1 MVYTV
6 PYMKRRMEGAIMKKR
21 DLRNDWALFSYI
33 TGYIKPYLGIL
44 FLATVALA
52 GNLVL
57 LLLRPYLTKQVIDLG
72 FATND
77 IAVIE
82 YYALM
87 YGFTII
93 GSVLFIFVENY
104 FLKSFGQKIIYN
116 IRSIIFQK
124 ILNKPHDEFYKLPI
138 GNWVT
143 RITNDVESLRTLYTD
158 VILNLASSGLMIIG
172 ILGFM
177 YAINVPLAIIMT
189 ILLPIMGG
197 IIWVFQ
203 KFSRKAFRQVRRSVA
218 ASNASIKELLN
229 YIVIVKSYGGERAI
243 EERYN
248 TVNKGFLEA
257 GLFEVTTFSIFRPL
271 VDGLFFVAL
280 IVIFTTTNL
289 IDSVAD
295 AGTVFAFIQYMD
307 RFFQPLK
314 EIADKYNSL
323 QSALAGAERLV
334 PLLEEEER
342 QMANEVPDEFK
353 YIETIE
359 FEHVWFSYE
368 NNDVYALEDFTFT
381 IKAGEFIGIVGPS
394 GSGKSTLLSLL
405 MGIYKPTRGAIYING
420 INIAQYDSS
429 VLRHLMGYVFQQAY
443 LFKGS
448 IRDNLTLFD
457 TSISNEDMVN
467 AAKQV
472 NLHSMIEHL
481 PEGYDTPVGY
491 LGSLLSDGQKQLLA
505 FGRTLIK
512 KTPILLLDEATA
524 NIDSHTEKQIQA
536 SIENIRGSKTIVSIA
551 HRLSTVKDANKIV
564 YMEYGKIIEIGS
576 FDELINLKGP
586 FYNLWNNQH
595 SGS

>member
-1 MVYTV
+1 
-6 PYMKRRMEGAIMKKR
+6 MKRRKEGLVMKKR
-21 DLRNDWALFSYI
+21 NFKNDWALFSYI
-33 TGYIKPYLGIL
+33 TAYIKPYLGIL
-44 FLATVALA
+44 LLATIALA

-57 LLLRPYLTKQVIDLG
+57 LLLRPYITKQVIDLG

-77 IAVIE
+77 INVIE
-82 YYALM
+82 YYAVI
-87 YGFTII
+87 YGLTII
-93 GSVLFIFVENY
+93 GSVLCIFVENY

-116 IRSIIFQK
+116 IRAIVFQK
-124 ILNKPHDEFYKLPI
+124 ILHKSHDEFYKLPI

-158 VILNLASSGLMIIG
+158 VLLNLASSGLMIIG

-189 ILLPIMGG
+189 ILLPIMGV

-229 YIVIVKSYGGERAI
+229 YIVIVKSYSGEKEI

-289 IDSVAD
+289 VDSVAD

-314 EIADKYNSL
+314 DIADKYNSL
-323 QSALAGAERLV
+323 QSSLAGAERLV
-334 PLLEEEER
+334 PLLEEKER
-342 QMANEVPDEFK
+342 NMVDEVPKEL
-353 YIETIE
+353 IPVESIE
-359 FEHVWFSYE
+359 FDHVWFSYE
-368 NNDVYALEDFTFT
+368 NNDVYALQDFTLH
-381 IKAGEFIGIVGPS
+381 IKAGDFTGIVGPS

-405 MGIYKPTRGAIYING
+405 MGIYKPTKGSIYING
-420 INIAQYDSS
+420 IDISKYDSS

-448 IRDNLTLFD
+448 IKDNLTLFD
-457 TSISNEDMVN
+457 NSISHDEMVK

-472 NLHSMIEHL
+472 NLDSMIEQL
-481 PEGYDTPVGY
+481 PEGYNTPVGY

-505 FGRTLIK
+505 FGRTLIRNI
-512 KTPILLLDEATA
+512 PILLLDEATA

-551 HRLSTVKDANKIV
+551 HRLSTVQDANEIV
-564 YMEYGKIIEIGS
+564 YIEYGKIKEKGS
-576 FDELINLKGP
+576 FNELIELKGA
-586 FYNLWNNQH
+586 FYNLWIRQK

>member
-1 MVYTV
+1 
-6 PYMKRRMEGAIMKKR
+6 MKKR
-21 DLRNDWALFSYI
+21 NFKNDWALFSYI
-33 TGYIKPYLGIL
+33 TAYIKPYLGIL
-44 FLATVALA
+44 LLATIALA

-57 LLLRPYLTKQVIDLG
+57 LLLRPYITKQVIDLG

-77 IAVIE
+77 INVIE
-82 YYALM
+82 YYAVI
-87 YGFTII
+87 YGLTII
-93 GSVLFIFVENY
+93 GSVLCIFVENY

-116 IRSIIFQK
+116 IRAIVFQK
-124 ILNKPHDEFYKLPI
+124 ILHKSHDEFYKLPI

-158 VILNLASSGLMIIG
+158 VLLNLASSGLMIIG

-189 ILLPIMGG
+189 ILLPIMGV

-229 YIVIVKSYGGERAI
+229 YIVIVKSYSGEKEI

-289 IDSVAD
+289 IDSIAD

-314 EIADKYNSL
+314 DIADKYNSL
-323 QSALAGAERLV
+323 QSSLAGAERLV
-334 PLLEEEER
+334 PLLEEKER
-342 QMANEVPDEFK
+342 NMVDEVPKEL
-353 YIETIE
+353 IPVESIE
-359 FEHVWFSYE
+359 FDHVWFSYE
-368 NNDVYALEDFTFT
+368 NNNVYALQDFTLH
-381 IKAGEFIGIVGPS
+381 IKAGDFTGIVGPS

-405 MGIYKPTRGAIYING
+405 MGIYKPTKGSIYING
-420 INIAQYDSS
+420 IDISKYDSS

-448 IRDNLTLFD
+448 IKDNLTLFD
-457 TSISNEDMVN
+457 NSIAHDEMVK

-472 NLHSMIEHL
+472 NLDSMIEQL
-481 PEGYDTPVGY
+481 PEGYNTPVGY

-505 FGRTLIK
+505 FGRTLIRNI
-512 KTPILLLDEATA
+512 PILLLDEATA

-551 HRLSTVKDANKIV
+551 HRLSTVQDANEIV
-564 YMEYGKIIEIGS
+564 YIEYGKIKEKGS
-576 FDELINLKGP
+576 FNELIELKGA
-586 FYNLWNNQH
+586 FYNLWIRQK

>member
-1 MVYTV
+1 
-6 PYMKRRMEGAIMKKR
+6 MKKR
-21 DLRNDWALFSYI
+21 NFKNDWALFSYI
-33 TGYIKPYLGIL
+33 TAYIKPYLGIL
-44 FLATVALA
+44 LLATIALA

-57 LLLRPYLTKQVIDLG
+57 LLLRPYITKQVIDLG

-77 IAVIE
+77 ITVIE
-82 YYALM
+82 YYAVI
-87 YGFTII
+87 YGLTII

-116 IRSIIFQK
+116 IRAIVFQK
-124 ILNKPHDEFYKLPI
+124 ILHKSHDEFYKLPI

-158 VILNLASSGLMIIG
+158 VLLNLASSGLMIIG
-172 ILGFM
+172 ILAFM

-189 ILLPIMGG
+189 ILLPIMGV

-229 YIVIVKSYGGERAI
+229 YIVIVKSYGGEKEI

-289 IDSVAD
+289 IDSIAD

-314 EIADKYNSL
+314 DIADKYNSL

-334 PLLEEEER
+334 PLLEEKER
-342 QMANEVPDEFK
+342 NMVDEVPKEL
-353 YIETIE
+353 IPVESIE
-359 FEHVWFSYE
+359 FDHVWFSYE
-368 NNDVYALEDFTFT
+368 NNDVYALQDFTLH
-381 IKAGEFIGIVGPS
+381 IKAGDFTGIVGPS

-405 MGIYKPTRGAIYING
+405 MGIYKPTKGSIYING
-420 INIAQYDSS
+420 IDISKYDSS

-448 IRDNLTLFD
+448 IKDNLTLFD
-457 TSISNEDMVN
+457 NSISHDEMVK

-472 NLHSMIEHL
+472 NLDSMIEQL
-481 PEGYDTPVGY
+481 PEGYNTPVGY

-505 FGRTLIK
+505 FGRTLIRNI
-512 KTPILLLDEATA
+512 PILLLDEATA

-551 HRLSTVKDANKIV
+551 HRLSTVQDANEIV
-564 YMEYGKIIEIGS
+564 YIEYGKIKEKGS
-576 FDELINLKGP
+576 FNELIELKGA
-586 FYNLWNNQH
+586 FYNLWIRQK

>member
-1 MVYTV
+1 
-6 PYMKRRMEGAIMKKR
+6 MKKR
-21 DLRNDWALFSYI
+21 NLKNDWALFSYI
-33 TGYIKPYLGIL
+33 TAYIKPYLGIL
-44 FLATVALA
+44 LLATIALA

-77 IAVIE
+77 INVIE
-82 YYALM
+82 YYAVI
-87 YGFTII
+87 YGLTII
-93 GSVLFIFVENY
+93 GSVLCIFVENY

-116 IRSIIFQK
+116 IRAIVFQK
-124 ILNKPHDEFYKLPI
+124 ILHKSHDEFYKLPI

-158 VILNLASSGLMIIG
+158 VLLNLASSGLMIIG

-189 ILLPIMGG
+189 ILLPIMGV

-229 YIVIVKSYGGERAI
+229 YIVIVKSYGGEKDI

-280 IVIFTTTNL
+280 IVIFTTTNV

-334 PLLEEEER
+334 PLLEEEDR
-342 QMANEVPDEFK
+342 QIANEVPREFK
-353 YIETIE
+353 HIESID
-359 FEHVWFSYE
+359 FEHVWFSYD
-368 NNDVYALEDFTFT
+368 NNDVYALEDFTLS

-405 MGIYKPTRGAIYING
+405 MGLYKPTKGAIYING
-420 INIAQYDSS
+420 IDIANYDSS

-448 IRDNLTLFD
+448 IKDNLTLFD
-457 TSISNEDMVN
+457 TSISYDDMVA

-472 NLHSMIEHL
+472 NLDSMIEQL
-481 PEGYDTPVGY
+481 PEGYHTPVGY

-505 FGRTLIK
+505 FGRTLIRN
-512 KTPILLLDEATA
+512 TPILLLDEATA

-551 HRLSTVKDANKIV
+551 HRLSTVQDANKIV
-564 YMEYGKIIEIGS
+564 YMEYGKIIEKGS
-576 FDELINLKGP
+576 FEELINSKGA
-586 FYNLWNNQH
+586 FYNLWSNQQ

>member
-1 MVYTV
+1 
-6 PYMKRRMEGAIMKKR
+6 MKKR
-21 DLRNDWALFSYI
+21 NLKNDWALFSYI
-33 TGYIKPYLGIL
+33 TAYIKPYLGIL
-44 FLATVALA
+44 LLATIALA
-52 GNLVL
+52 GNLIL

-77 IAVIE
+77 INVIE
-82 YYALM
+82 YYAVI
-87 YGFTII
+87 YGLTII
-93 GSVLFIFVENY
+93 GSVLCIFVENY

-116 IRSIIFQK
+116 IRAIIFQK
-124 ILNKPHDEFYKLPI
+124 ILYKSHDEFYKLPI

-158 VILNLASSGLMIIG
+158 VLLNLASSGLMIIG

-189 ILLPIMGG
+189 ILLPIMGV

-229 YIVIVKSYGGERAI
+229 YIVIVKSYGGEKDI

-280 IVIFTTTNL
+280 IVIFTTTNV

-334 PLLEEEER
+334 PLLEEKDR
-342 QMANEVPDEFK
+342 QIVNEVPREFK
-353 YIETIE
+353 HIESID
-359 FEHVWFSYE
+359 FKHVWFSYD
-368 NNDVYALEDFTFT
+368 NNDVYALKDFTLS

-405 MGIYKPTRGAIYING
+405 MGLYKPTKGAIYING
-420 INIAQYDSS
+420 IDIANYDSS

-448 IRDNLTLFD
+448 IKDNLTLFD
-457 TSISNEDMVN
+457 TSISYNDMVA

-472 NLHSMIEHL
+472 NLDSMIEQL
-481 PEGYDTPVGY
+481 PEGYHTPVGY

-505 FGRTLIK
+505 FGRTLIRN
-512 KTPILLLDEATA
+512 TPILLLDEATA

-551 HRLSTVKDANKIV
+551 HRLSTVQDANKIV
-564 YMEYGKIIEIGS
+564 YVEYGKIIEKGS
-576 FDELINLKGP
+576 FEELINSKGA
-586 FYNLWNNQH
+586 FYNLWSNQQ

>member
-1 MVYTV
+1 
-6 PYMKRRMEGAIMKKR
+6 MKKR
-21 DLRNDWALFSYI
+21 NLKNDWALFSYI
-33 TGYIKPYLGIL
+33 SAYIKPYLGIL
-44 FLATVALA
+44 LLATIALA
-52 GNLVL
+52 GNLIL

-77 IAVIE
+77 INVIE
-82 YYALM
+82 YYAVI
-87 YGFTII
+87 YGLTII
-93 GSVLFIFVENY
+93 GSVLCIFVENY

-116 IRSIIFQK
+116 IRAIIFQK
-124 ILNKPHDEFYKLPI
+124 ILHKSHDEFYKLPI

-158 VILNLASSGLMIIG
+158 VLLNLASSGLMIIG

-189 ILLPIMGG
+189 ILLPIMGV

-229 YIVIVKSYGGERAI
+229 YIVIVKSYGGEKDI

-280 IVIFTTTNL
+280 IVIFTTTNV

-334 PLLEEEER
+334 PLLEEKDR
-342 QMANEVPDEFK
+342 QIVNEVPREFK
-353 YIETIE
+353 HIESID
-359 FEHVWFSYE
+359 FKHVWFSYD
-368 NNDVYALEDFTFT
+368 NNDVYALKDFTLS

-405 MGIYKPTRGAIYING
+405 MGLYKPTKGAIYING
-420 INIAQYDSS
+420 IDIANYDSS

-448 IRDNLTLFD
+448 IKDNLTLFD
-457 TSISNEDMVN
+457 TSISYDDMVA

-472 NLHSMIEHL
+472 NLDCMIEQL
-481 PEGYDTPVGY
+481 PEGYHTPVGY

-505 FGRTLIK
+505 FGRTLIRN
-512 KTPILLLDEATA
+512 TPILLLDEATA

-551 HRLSTVKDANKIV
+551 HRLSTVQDANKIV
-564 YMEYGKIIEIGS
+564 YVEYGKIIEKGS
-576 FDELINLKGP
+576 FEELINSKGA
-586 FYNLWNNQH
+586 FYNLWSNQQ

>member
-1 MVYTV
+1 
-6 PYMKRRMEGAIMKKR
+6 MKRRKEGLIMKKR
-21 DLRNDWALFSYI
+21 NFKNDWALFSYI
-33 TGYIKPYLGIL
+33 TAYIKPYLGIL
-44 FLATVALA
+44 LLATIALA

-77 IAVIE
+77 INVIE
-82 YYALM
+82 YYAVI
-87 YGFTII
+87 YGLTII

-116 IRSIIFQK
+116 IRAIIFQK
-124 ILNKPHDEFYKLPI
+124 ILHKSHDEFYKLPI

-158 VILNLASSGLMIIG
+158 VLLNLASSALMIIG

-189 ILLPIMGG
+189 ILLPIMGV

-229 YIVIVKSYGGERAI
+229 YIVIVKSYGGEKEI

-280 IVIFTTTNL
+280 IVIFTTTNI

-334 PLLEEEER
+334 PLLEEEDR
-342 QMANEVPDEFK
+342 QIVNEVPNEFK
-353 YIETIE
+353 HIESID
-359 FEHVWFSYE
+359 FDHVWFSYD
-368 NNDVYALEDFTFT
+368 NNDVYALEDFTLS

-405 MGIYKPTRGAIYING
+405 MGLYKPTKGAIYIND
-420 INIAQYDSS
+420 IDIVNYDSS

-448 IRDNLTLFD
+448 IKDNLTLFD
-457 TSISNEDMVN
+457 TSISFDDMVD

-472 NLHSMIEHL
+472 NLDSMIEQL
-481 PEGYDTPVGY
+481 PEGYNTPVGY

-505 FGRTLIK
+505 FGRTLIR

-536 SIENIRGSKTIVSIA
+536 SIENIRGTKTIVSIA
-551 HRLSTVKDANKIV
+551 HRLSTVQDGNKTV
-564 YMEYGKIIEIGS
+564 YMEYGKKIESGS
-576 FDELINLKGP
+576 FEELIDSKGA
-586 FYNLWNNQH
+586 FYNLWSNQQ

>member
-1 MVYTV
+1 
-6 PYMKRRMEGAIMKKR
+6 MKRRKEGLVMKKR
-21 DLRNDWALFSYI
+21 NFKNDWALFSYI
-33 TGYIKPYLGIL
+33 TAYIKPYLGIL
-44 FLATVALA
+44 LLATIALA

-57 LLLRPYLTKQVIDLG
+57 LLLRPYITKQVIDLG

-77 IAVIE
+77 INVIE
-82 YYALM
+82 YYAVI
-87 YGFTII
+87 YGLTII
-93 GSVLFIFVENY
+93 GSVLCIFVENY

-116 IRSIIFQK
+116 IRAIVFQK
-124 ILNKPHDEFYKLPI
+124 ILHKSHDEFYKLPI

-158 VILNLASSGLMIIG
+158 VLLNLASSGLMIIG
-172 ILGFM
+172 ILAFM

-189 ILLPIMGG
+189 ILLPIMGV

-229 YIVIVKSYGGERAI
+229 YIVIVKSYSGEKEI

-289 IDSVAD
+289 IDSIAD

-314 EIADKYNSL
+314 DIADKYNSL
-323 QSALAGAERLV
+323 QSSLAGAERLV
-334 PLLEEEER
+334 PLLEEKER
-342 QMANEVPDEFK
+342 NMVDEVPKEL
-353 YIETIE
+353 IPVESIE
-359 FEHVWFSYE
+359 FDHVWFSYE
-368 NNDVYALEDFTFT
+368 NNDVYALQDFTLH
-381 IKAGEFIGIVGPS
+381 IKAGDFTGIVGPS

-405 MGIYKPTRGAIYING
+405 MGIYKPTKGSIYING
-420 INIAQYDSS
+420 IDISKYDSS

-448 IRDNLTLFD
+448 IKDNLTLFD
-457 TSISNEDMVN
+457 NSISHDEMIK

-472 NLHSMIEHL
+472 NLDSMIEQL
-481 PEGYDTPVGY
+481 PEGYNTPVGY

-505 FGRTLIK
+505 FGRTLIRNI
-512 KTPILLLDEATA
+512 PILLLDEATA

-551 HRLSTVKDANKIV
+551 HRLSTVQDANEIV
-564 YMEYGKIIEIGS
+564 YIEYGKIKEKGS
-576 FDELINLKGP
+576 FNELIELKGA
-586 FYNLWNNQH
+586 FYNLWIRQK

>member
-1 MVYTV
+1 
-6 PYMKRRMEGAIMKKR
+6 MKKR
-21 DLRNDWALFSYI
+21 NFKNDWALFSYI
-33 TGYIKPYLGIL
+33 TAYIKPYLGIL
-44 FLATVALA
+44 LLATIALA

-57 LLLRPYLTKQVIDLG
+57 LLLRPYITKQVIDLG

-77 IAVIE
+77 INVIE
-82 YYALM
+82 YYAVI
-87 YGFTII
+87 YGLTII
-93 GSVLFIFVENY
+93 GSVLCIFVENY

-116 IRSIIFQK
+116 IRAIVFQK
-124 ILNKPHDEFYKLPI
+124 ILHKSHDEFYKLPI

-158 VILNLASSGLMIIG
+158 VLLNLASSGLMIIG

-189 ILLPIMGG
+189 ILLPIMGV

-229 YIVIVKSYGGERAI
+229 YIVIVKSYSGEKEI

-289 IDSVAD
+289 IDSIAD

-314 EIADKYNSL
+314 DIADKYNSL

-334 PLLEEEER
+334 PLLEEKER
-342 QMANEVPDEFK
+342 NMVDEVPKEL
-353 YIETIE
+353 IPVESIE
-359 FEHVWFSYE
+359 FDHVWFSYE
-368 NNDVYALEDFTFT
+368 NNDVYALQDFTLH
-381 IKAGEFIGIVGPS
+381 IKAGDFTGIVGPS

-405 MGIYKPTRGAIYING
+405 MGIYKPTKGSIYING
-420 INIAQYDSS
+420 IDISKYDSS

-448 IRDNLTLFD
+448 IKDNLTLFD
-457 TSISNEDMVN
+457 NSISHDEMVK

-472 NLHSMIEHL
+472 NLDSMIEQL
-481 PEGYDTPVGY
+481 PEGYNTPVGY

-505 FGRTLIK
+505 FGRTLIRNI
-512 KTPILLLDEATA
+512 PILLLDEATA

-551 HRLSTVKDANKIV
+551 HRLSTVQDANEIV
-564 YMEYGKIIEIGS
+564 YIEYGKIKEKGS
-576 FDELINLKGP
+576 FNELIELKGA
-586 FYNLWNNQH
+586 FYNLWIHQK

>member
-1 MVYTV
+1 
-6 PYMKRRMEGAIMKKR
+6 MKRRKEGLVMKKR
-21 DLRNDWALFSYI
+21 NFKNDWALFSYI
-33 TGYIKPYLGIL
+33 TAYIKPYLGIL
-44 FLATVALA
+44 LLATIALA

-57 LLLRPYLTKQVIDLG
+57 LLLRPYITKQVIDLG

-77 IAVIE
+77 INVIE
-82 YYALM
+82 YYAVI
-87 YGFTII
+87 YGLTII
-93 GSVLFIFVENY
+93 GSVLCIFVENY

-116 IRSIIFQK
+116 IRAIVFQK
-124 ILNKPHDEFYKLPI
+124 ILHKSHDEFYKLPI

-158 VILNLASSGLMIIG
+158 VLLNLASSGLMIIG

-177 YAINVPLAIIMT
+177 YAINVSLAIIMT
-189 ILLPIMGG
+189 ILLPIMGV

-229 YIVIVKSYGGERAI
+229 YIVIVKSYSGEKEI

-289 IDSVAD
+289 IDSIAD

-314 EIADKYNSL
+314 DIADKYNSL
-323 QSALAGAERLV
+323 QSSLAGAERLV
-334 PLLEEEER
+334 PLLEEKER
-342 QMANEVPDEFK
+342 NMVDEVPKEL
-353 YIETIE
+353 IPVESIE
-359 FEHVWFSYE
+359 FDHVWFSYE
-368 NNDVYALEDFTFT
+368 NNDVYALQDFTLH
-381 IKAGEFIGIVGPS
+381 IKAGDFTGIVGPS

-405 MGIYKPTRGAIYING
+405 MGIYKPTKGSIYING
-420 INIAQYDSS
+420 IDISKYDTS

-448 IRDNLTLFD
+448 IKDNLTLFD
-457 TSISNEDMVN
+457 NSISHDEMVK

-472 NLHSMIEHL
+472 NLDSMIEQL
-481 PEGYDTPVGY
+481 PEGYNTPVGY

-505 FGRTLIK
+505 FGRTLIRNI
-512 KTPILLLDEATA
+512 PILLLDEATA

-551 HRLSTVKDANKIV
+551 HRLSTVQDANEIV
-564 YMEYGKIIEIGS
+564 YIEYGKIKEKGS
-576 FDELINLKGP
+576 FNELIELKGA
-586 FYNLWNNQH
+586 FYNLWIRQK

>member
-1 MVYTV
+1 
-6 PYMKRRMEGAIMKKR
+6 MKKR
-21 DLRNDWALFSYI
+21 NFKNDWALFSYI
-33 TGYIKPYLGIL
+33 TAYIKPYLGIL
-44 FLATVALA
+44 LLATIALA

-57 LLLRPYLTKQVIDLG
+57 LLLRPYITKQVIDLG

-77 IAVIE
+77 INVIE
-82 YYALM
+82 YYAVI
-87 YGFTII
+87 YGLTII

-116 IRSIIFQK
+116 IRAIVFQK
-124 ILNKPHDEFYKLPI
+124 ILHKSRDEFYKLPI

-158 VILNLASSGLMIIG
+158 VLLNLASSGLMIIG

-189 ILLPIMGG
+189 ILLPIMGV

-229 YIVIVKSYGGERAI
+229 YIVIVKSYSGEKEI

-289 IDSVAD
+289 IDSIAD

-314 EIADKYNSL
+314 DIADKYNSL
-323 QSALAGAERLV
+323 QSSLAGAERLV
-334 PLLEEEER
+334 PLLEEKER
-342 QMANEVPDEFK
+342 NMVDEVPKEL
-353 YIETIE
+353 IPVESIE
-359 FEHVWFSYE
+359 FDHVWFSYE
-368 NNDVYALEDFTFT
+368 NNDVYALQDFTLH
-381 IKAGEFIGIVGPS
+381 IKAGDFTGIVGPS

-405 MGIYKPTRGAIYING
+405 MGIYKPTKGSIYING
-420 INIAQYDSS
+420 IDISKYDSS

-448 IRDNLTLFD
+448 IKDNLTLFD
-457 TSISNEDMVN
+457 NSISHDEMVK

-472 NLHSMIEHL
+472 NLDSMIEQL
-481 PEGYDTPVGY
+481 PEGYNTPVGY

-505 FGRTLIK
+505 FGRTLIRNI
-512 KTPILLLDEATA
+512 PILLLDEATA

-551 HRLSTVKDANKIV
+551 HRLSTVQDANEIV
-564 YMEYGKIIEIGS
+564 YIEYGKIKEKGS
-576 FDELINLKGP
+576 FNELIELKGA
-586 FYNLWNNQH
+586 FYNLWIRQK

>member
-1 MVYTV
+1 M
-6 PYMKRRMEGAIMKKR
+6 RRRKEGLIMKKR
-21 DLRNDWALFSYI
+21 NLKNDWALFSYI
-33 TGYIKPYLGIL
+33 TAYIKPYLGIL
-44 FLATVALA
+44 LLATIALA

-77 IAVIE
+77 INVIE
-82 YYALM
+82 YYAVI
-87 YGFTII
+87 YGLTII
-93 GSVLFIFVENY
+93 GSVLCIFVENY

-116 IRSIIFQK
+116 IRAIIFQK
-124 ILNKPHDEFYKLPI
+124 ILHKSHDEFYKLPI

-158 VILNLASSGLMIIG
+158 VLLNLASSGLMIIG

-189 ILLPIMGG
+189 ILLPIMGV

-229 YIVIVKSYGGERAI
+229 YIVIVKSYGGEKDI

-280 IVIFTTTNL
+280 IVIFTTTNV

-334 PLLEEEER
+334 PLLEEEDR
-342 QMANEVPDEFK
+342 QIANEVPREFK
-353 YIETIE
+353 HIESID
-359 FEHVWFSYE
+359 FEHVWFSYD
-368 NNDVYALEDFTFT
+368 NNDVYALEDFTLS
-381 IKAGEFIGIVGPS
+381 IKAGEFVGIVGPS

-405 MGIYKPTRGAIYING
+405 MGLYKPTKGAIYING
-420 INIAQYDSS
+420 IDIANYDSS

-448 IRDNLTLFD
+448 IKDNLTLFD
-457 TSISNEDMVN
+457 TSISYDDMVA

-472 NLHSMIEHL
+472 NLDSMIEQL
-481 PEGYDTPVGY
+481 PEGYHTPVGY

-505 FGRTLIK
+505 FGRTLIRN
-512 KTPILLLDEATA
+512 TPILLLDEATA

-551 HRLSTVKDANKIV
+551 HRLSTVQDANKIV
-564 YMEYGKIIEIGS
+564 YMEYGKIIEKET
-576 FDELINLKGP
+576 FEELINSKGA
-586 FYNLWNNQH
+586 FYNLWSNQQ

>member
-1 MVYTV
+1 
-6 PYMKRRMEGAIMKKR
+6 MKRRKEGLIMKKR
-21 DLRNDWALFSYI
+21 NLKNDWALFSYI
-33 TGYIKPYLGIL
+33 TAYIKPYLGIL
-44 FLATVALA
+44 LLATIALA
-52 GNLVL
+52 GNLIL

-77 IAVIE
+77 INVIE
-82 YYALM
+82 YYAVI
-87 YGFTII
+87 YGLTII
-93 GSVLFIFVENY
+93 GSVLCIFVENY

-116 IRSIIFQK
+116 IRAIIFQK
-124 ILNKPHDEFYKLPI
+124 ILYKSHDEFYKLPI

-158 VILNLASSGLMIIG
+158 VLLNLASSGLMIIG

-189 ILLPIMGG
+189 ILLPIMGV

-229 YIVIVKSYGGERAI
+229 YIVIVKSYGGEKDI

-280 IVIFTTTNL
+280 IVIFTTTNV

-334 PLLEEEER
+334 PLLEEEDR
-342 QMANEVPDEFK
+342 QIVNEVPREFK
-353 YIETIE
+353 HIESID
-359 FEHVWFSYE
+359 FKHVWFSYD
-368 NNDVYALEDFTFT
+368 NNDVYALKDFTLS

-405 MGIYKPTRGAIYING
+405 MGLYKPTKGAIYING
-420 INIAQYDSS
+420 IDIANYDSS

-448 IRDNLTLFD
+448 IKDNLTLFD
-457 TSISNEDMVN
+457 TSISYDDMVA

-472 NLHSMIEHL
+472 NLDSMIEQL
-481 PEGYDTPVGY
+481 PEGYHTPVGY

-505 FGRTLIK
+505 FGRTLIRN
-512 KTPILLLDEATA
+512 TPILLLDEATA

-551 HRLSTVKDANKIV
+551 HRLSTVQDANKIV
-564 YMEYGKIIEIGS
+564 YVEYGKIIEKGS
-576 FDELINLKGP
+576 FEELINSKGA
-586 FYNLWNNQH
+586 FYNLWSNQQ

>member
-1 MVYTV
+1 
-6 PYMKRRMEGAIMKKR
+6 MKKR
-21 DLRNDWALFSYI
+21 NFQNDWALFSYI
-33 TGYIKPYLGIL
+33 TAYIKPYLGIL
-44 FLATVALA
+44 LVATIALA

-82 YYALM
+82 YYAVI
-87 YGFTII
+87 YGLTII

-116 IRSIIFQK
+116 IRAIIFQK
-124 ILNKPHDEFYKLPI
+124 ILHKPHDEFYKLPV

-158 VILNLASSGLMIIG
+158 VLLNLTSSSLMIIG

-189 ILLPIMGG
+189 ILLPIMGV

-229 YIVIVKSYGGERAI
+229 YIVIVKSYGGEKEI

-289 IDSVAD
+289 VDSVAD

-323 QSALAGAERLV
+323 QSSLAGAERLV
-334 PLLEEEER
+334 PLLEEKER
-342 QMANEVPDEFK
+342 NMVDEVPKEL
-353 YIETIE
+353 IPVESIE
-359 FEHVWFSYE
+359 FDHVWFSYE
-368 NNDVYALEDFTFT
+368 NNDTYALQDFTLHIKSGDFT
-381 IKAGEFIGIVGPS
+381 GIVGPS

-405 MGIYKPTRGAIYING
+405 MGIYKPTKGAIYING
-420 INIAQYDSS
+420 IDIAKYDSS

-448 IRDNLTLFD
+448 IKDNLTLFD
-457 TSISNEDMVN
+457 TSIKHDEMVK

-472 NLHSMIEHL
+472 NLDTMIEQL
-481 PEGYDTPVGY
+481 PEGYNTPVGY

-505 FGRTLIK
+505 FGRTLIRN
-512 KTPILLLDEATA
+512 TPILLLDEATA
-524 NIDSHTEKQIQA
+524 NVDSHTEKQIQA

-551 HRLSTVKDANKIV
+551 HRLSTVQEANEIV
-564 YMEYGKIIEIGS
+564 YIEYGKIIEKGS
-576 FDELINLKGP
+576 FKELIELKGA
-586 FYNLWNNQH
+586 FYNLWIRQK

>member
-1 MVYTV
+1 
-6 PYMKRRMEGAIMKKR
+6 MKKR
-21 DLRNDWALFSYI
+21 NFKNDWALFSYI
-33 TGYIKPYLGIL
+33 TAYIKPYLGIL
-44 FLATVALA
+44 LLATIALA
-52 GNLVL
+52 GNLIL

-77 IAVIE
+77 INVIE
-82 YYALM
+82 YYAVI
-87 YGFTII
+87 YGLTII
-93 GSVLFIFVENY
+93 GSVLCIFVENY

-116 IRSIIFQK
+116 IRAIIFQK
-124 ILNKPHDEFYKLPI
+124 ILHKSHDEFYKLPI

-158 VILNLASSGLMIIG
+158 VLLNLASSGLMIIG

-189 ILLPIMGG
+189 ILLPIMGV

-229 YIVIVKSYGGERAI
+229 YIVIVKSYGGEKDI

-280 IVIFTTTNL
+280 IVIFTTTNV

-334 PLLEEEER
+334 PLLEEEDR
-342 QMANEVPDEFK
+342 QIANEVPREFK
-353 YIETIE
+353 HIESID
-359 FEHVWFSYE
+359 FEHVWFSYD
-368 NNDVYALEDFTFT
+368 NNDVYALEDFTLS

-405 MGIYKPTRGAIYING
+405 MGLYKPTKGAIYING
-420 INIAQYDSS
+420 IDIANYDSS

-448 IRDNLTLFD
+448 IKDNLTLFD
-457 TSISNEDMVN
+457 TSISYDDMVA

-472 NLHSMIEHL
+472 NLDSMIEQL
-481 PEGYDTPVGY
+481 PEGYHTPVGY

-505 FGRTLIK
+505 FGRTLIRN
-512 KTPILLLDEATA
+512 TPILLLDEATA

-551 HRLSTVKDANKIV
+551 HRLSTVQDANKIV
-564 YMEYGKIIEIGS
+564 YMEYGKIIEKGS
-576 FDELINLKGP
+576 FEELINSKGA
-586 FYNLWNNQH
+586 FYNLWSNQQ

>member
-1 MVYTV
+1 
-6 PYMKRRMEGAIMKKR
+6 MKKR
-21 DLRNDWALFSYI
+21 NLKNDWALFSYI
-33 TGYIKPYLGIL
+33 TAYIKPYLGIL
-44 FLATVALA
+44 LLATIALA
-52 GNLVL
+52 GNLIL

-77 IAVIE
+77 INVIE
-82 YYALM
+82 YYAVI
-87 YGFTII
+87 YGLTII
-93 GSVLFIFVENY
+93 GSVLCIFVENY

-116 IRSIIFQK
+116 IRAIIFQK
-124 ILNKPHDEFYKLPI
+124 ILHKSHDEFYKLPI

-158 VILNLASSGLMIIG
+158 VLLNLASSGLMIIG

-189 ILLPIMGG
+189 ILLPIMGV

-229 YIVIVKSYGGERAI
+229 YIVIVKSYGGEKDI

-280 IVIFTTTNL
+280 IVIFTTTNV

-334 PLLEEEER
+334 PLLEEEDR
-342 QMANEVPDEFK
+342 QIANEVPREFK
-353 YIETIE
+353 HIESID
-359 FEHVWFSYE
+359 FEHVWFSYD
-368 NNDVYALEDFTFT
+368 NNDVYALEDFTLS

-405 MGIYKPTRGAIYING
+405 MGLYKPTKGAIYING
-420 INIAQYDSS
+420 IDIANYDSS

-448 IRDNLTLFD
+448 IKDNLTLFD
-457 TSISNEDMVN
+457 TSISYDDIVA

-472 NLHSMIEHL
+472 NLDSMIEQL
-481 PEGYDTPVGY
+481 PEGYHTPVGY

-505 FGRTLIK
+505 FGRTLIRN
-512 KTPILLLDEATA
+512 TPILLLDEATA

-551 HRLSTVKDANKIV
+551 HRLSTVQDANKIV
-564 YMEYGKIIEIGS
+564 YMEYGKIIEKGS
-576 FDELINLKGP
+576 FEELINSKGA
-586 FYNLWNNQH
+586 FYNLWSNQQ

>member
-1 MVYTV
+1 
-6 PYMKRRMEGAIMKKR
+6 MKKR
-21 DLRNDWALFSYI
+21 NLKNDWALFSYI
-33 TGYIKPYLGIL
+33 SAYIKPYLGIL
-44 FLATVALA
+44 LLATIALA

-77 IAVIE
+77 INVIE
-82 YYALM
+82 YYSVI
-87 YGFTII
+87 YGLTII
-93 GSVLFIFVENY
+93 GSVLCIFVENY

-116 IRSIIFQK
+116 IRTIIFQK
-124 ILNKPHDEFYKLPI
+124 ILHKSHDEFYKLPI

-158 VILNLASSGLMIIG
+158 VLLNLASSGLMIIG

-189 ILLPIMGG
+189 ILLPIMGV

-229 YIVIVKSYGGERAI
+229 YIVIVKSYGGEKDI

-280 IVIFTTTNL
+280 IVIFTTTNV

-334 PLLEEEER
+334 PLLEEEDR
-342 QMANEVPDEFK
+342 HIANEVPHEFK
-353 YIETIE
+353 HIESID
-359 FEHVWFSYE
+359 FEHVWFSYD
-368 NNDVYALEDFTFT
+368 NNDVYALEDFTLS

-405 MGIYKPTRGAIYING
+405 MGLYKPTKGAIYING
-420 INIAQYDSS
+420 IDIANYDSS

-448 IRDNLTLFD
+448 IKDNLTLFD
-457 TSISNEDMVN
+457 TSISYDDMVD

-472 NLHSMIEHL
+472 NLDSMIEQL
-481 PEGYDTPVGY
+481 PEGYHTPVGY

-505 FGRTLIK
+505 FGRTLIR

-551 HRLSTVKDANKIV
+551 HRLSTVQDANKIV
-564 YMEYGKIIEIGS
+564 YMEYGKIIEKGS
-576 FDELINLKGP
+576 FEELINSKGA
-586 FYNLWNNQH
+586 FYNLWSNQQ

>member
-1 MVYTV
+1 
-6 PYMKRRMEGAIMKKR
+6 MKRRKEGLVMKKR
-21 DLRNDWALFSYI
+21 NFKNDWALFSYI
-33 TGYIKPYLGIL
+33 TAYIKPYLGIL
-44 FLATVALA
+44 LLATIALA

-57 LLLRPYLTKQVIDLG
+57 LLLRPYITKQVIDLG

-77 IAVIE
+77 INVIE
-82 YYALM
+82 YYAVI
-87 YGFTII
+87 YGLTII
-93 GSVLFIFVENY
+93 GSVLCIFVENY

-116 IRSIIFQK
+116 IRAIIFQK
-124 ILNKPHDEFYKLPI
+124 ILHKSHDEFYKLPI

-158 VILNLASSGLMIIG
+158 VLLNLASSVLMIVG

-189 ILLPIMGG
+189 ILLPIMGI

-229 YIVIVKSYGGERAI
+229 YIVIVKSYGGENEI

-314 EIADKYNSL
+314 DIADKYNSL

-334 PLLEEEER
+334 PLLEEKDR
-342 QMANEVPDEFK
+342 KIADEVPKEL
-353 YIETIE
+353 IPVESIE
-359 FEHVWFSYE
+359 FDHVWFSYE
-368 NNDVYALEDFTFT
+368 NNDVYALQDFTLH
-381 IKAGEFIGIVGPS
+381 IKAGDFTGIVGPS

-405 MGIYKPTRGAIYING
+405 MGIYKPTKGSIYING
-420 INIAQYDSS
+420 IDISKYDSS

-448 IRDNLTLFD
+448 IKDNLTLFD
-457 TSISNEDMVN
+457 NSICHDEMVK

-472 NLHSMIEHL
+472 NLDAMIEQL
-481 PEGYDTPVGY
+481 PEGYNTPVGY

-505 FGRTLIK
+505 FGRTLIRN
-512 KTPILLLDEATA
+512 TPILLLDEATA

-536 SIENIRGSKTIVSIA
+536 SIEHIRGSKTIVSIA
-551 HRLSTVKDANKIV
+551 HRLSTVQDANEIV
-564 YMEYGKIIEIGS
+564 YIEYGKIKEKGS
-576 FDELINLKGP
+576 FKELIDLKGA
-586 FYNLWNNQH
+586 FYNLWVRQK

>member
-1 MVYTV
+1 
-6 PYMKRRMEGAIMKKR
+6 MKKR
-21 DLRNDWALFSYI
+21 NFKNDWALFSYI
-33 TGYIKPYLGIL
+33 TAYIKPYLGIL
-44 FLATVALA
+44 LLATIALA

-77 IAVIE
+77 ITVIE
-82 YYALM
+82 YYAVI
-87 YGFTII
+87 YGLTII

-116 IRSIIFQK
+116 IRAIIFQK
-124 ILNKPHDEFYKLPI
+124 ILHKSHDEFYKLPI

-158 VILNLASSGLMIIG
+158 VLLNLASSGLMIIG
-172 ILGFM
+172 ILAFM

-189 ILLPIMGG
+189 ILLPIMGV

-229 YIVIVKSYGGERAI
+229 YIVIVKSYGGEKEI

-289 IDSVAD
+289 IDSIAD

-314 EIADKYNSL
+314 DIADKYNSL

-334 PLLEEEER
+334 PLLEEKER
-342 QMANEVPDEFK
+342 NMVDEVPKEL
-353 YIETIE
+353 IPVESIE
-359 FEHVWFSYE
+359 FDHVWFSYE
-368 NNDVYALEDFTFT
+368 NNDVYALQDFTLH
-381 IKAGEFIGIVGPS
+381 IKAGDFTGIVGPS

-405 MGIYKPTRGAIYING
+405 MGIYKPTKGSIYING
-420 INIAQYDSS
+420 IDISKYDSS

-448 IRDNLTLFD
+448 IKDNLTLFD
-457 TSISNEDMVN
+457 NSISHDEMVK

-472 NLHSMIEHL
+472 NLDSMIEQL
-481 PEGYDTPVGY
+481 PEGYNTPVGY

-505 FGRTLIK
+505 FGRTLIRNI
-512 KTPILLLDEATA
+512 PILLLDEATA

-536 SIENIRGSKTIVSIA
+536 SIENIRGNKTIVSIA
-551 HRLSTVKDANKIV
+551 HRLSTVQDANEIV
-564 YMEYGKIIEIGS
+564 YIEYGKIKEKGS
-576 FDELINLKGP
+576 FNELIELKGA
-586 FYNLWNNQH
+586 FYNLWIRQK

>member
-1 MVYTV
+1 
-6 PYMKRRMEGAIMKKR
+6 MKHRKERLKMKTHKE
-21 DLRNDWALFSYI
+21 RNDWALFSYI
-33 TGYIKPYLGIL
+33 TAYIKPYLGIL
-44 FLATVALA
+44 LVATIALA
-52 GNLVL
+52 GNLIL
-57 LLLRPYLTKQVIDLG
+57 LLLRPYITKQVIDLG

-77 IAVIE
+77 INVIE
-82 YYALM
+82 YYAVL
-87 YGFTII
+87 YGLTII
-93 GSVLFIFVENY
+93 GSVFFIFIENY
-104 FLKSFGQKIIYN
+104 FLKSFGQKIIYK
-116 IRSIIFQK
+116 IRHIVFQK
-124 ILNKPHDEFYKLPI
+124 ILHKPHDEFYKLPI

-158 VILNLASSGLMIIG
+158 VLLNLASSGLMIIG
-172 ILGFM
+172 ILAFM
-177 YAINVPLAIIMT
+177 YAINIPLAIIMT
-189 ILLPIMGG
+189 ILVPIMGG
-197 IIWVFQ
+197 IIWVYQ

-229 YIVIVKSYGGERAI
+229 YIVIVKSYGGEKAI
-243 EERYN
+243 EDKYE

-289 IDSVAD
+289 IDSIAD

-314 EIADKYNSL
+314 DIADKYNSL

-334 PLLEEEER
+334 PLLEEKER
-342 QMANEVPDEFK
+342 NMVDEVPKEL
-353 YIETIE
+353 IPVESIE
-359 FEHVWFSYE
+359 FDHVWFSYE
-368 NNDVYALEDFTFT
+368 NNDVYALQDFTLH
-381 IKAGEFIGIVGPS
+381 IKAGDFTGIVGPS

-405 MGIYKPTRGAIYING
+405 MGIYKPTKGSIYING
-420 INIAQYDSS
+420 IDISKYDSY

-448 IRDNLTLFD
+448 IKDNLTLFD
-457 TSISNEDMVN
+457 NSISHDEMVK

-472 NLHSMIEHL
+472 NLDSMIEQL
-481 PEGYDTPVGY
+481 PEGYNTPVGY

-505 FGRTLIK
+505 FGRTLIRNI
-512 KTPILLLDEATA
+512 PILLLDEATA
-524 NIDSHTEKQIQA
+524 NVDSHTEKQIQA

-551 HRLSTVKDANKIV
+551 HRLSTVQDANEIV
-564 YMEYGKIIEIGS
+564 YIEYGKIKEKGS
-576 FDELINLKGP
+576 FNELIELKGA
-586 FYNLWNNQH
+586 FYNLWIRQK

>member
-1 MVYTV
+1 
-6 PYMKRRMEGAIMKKR
+6 MKRRKEGLIMKKR
-21 DLRNDWALFSYI
+21 NFKNDWALFSYI
-33 TGYIKPYLGIL
+33 TAYIKPYLGVL
-44 FLATVALA
+44 LLATIALA

-77 IAVIE
+77 INVIE
-82 YYALM
+82 YYAVI
-87 YGFTII
+87 YGLTII

-116 IRSIIFQK
+116 IRHIVFQK
-124 ILNKPHDEFYKLPI
+124 ILHKPHDEFYKLPI

-158 VILNLASSGLMIIG
+158 VLLNLASSGLMIIG

-189 ILLPIMGG
+189 ILLPIMGV

-229 YIVIVKSYGGERAI
+229 YIVIVKSYSGEKEI

-314 EIADKYNSL
+314 DIADKYNSL

-334 PLLEEEER
+334 PLLEEKDR
-342 QMANEVPDEFK
+342 KIADEVPKEL
-353 YIETIE
+353 IPVESIE
-359 FEHVWFSYE
+359 FDHVWFSYD
-368 NNDVYALEDFTFT
+368 NNDVYALQDFTLH
-381 IKAGEFIGIVGPS
+381 IKAGDFTGIVGPS

-405 MGIYKPTRGAIYING
+405 MGIYKPTKGSIYING
-420 INIAQYDSS
+420 IDISKYDSS

-448 IRDNLTLFD
+448 IKDNLTLFD
-457 TSISNEDMVN
+457 NSICHDEMVK

-472 NLHSMIEHL
+472 NLDAMIEQL
-481 PEGYDTPVGY
+481 PEGYNTPVGY

-505 FGRTLIK
+505 FGRTLIRN
-512 KTPILLLDEATA
+512 TPILLLDEATA

-536 SIENIRGSKTIVSIA
+536 SIEHIRGSKTIVSIA
-551 HRLSTVKDANKIV
+551 HRLSTVQDANEIV
-564 YMEYGKIIEIGS
+564 YIEYGKIKEKGS
-576 FDELINLKGP
+576 FKELIDLKGA
-586 FYNLWNNQH
+586 FYNLWVRQK

>member
-1 MVYTV
+1 
-6 PYMKRRMEGAIMKKR
+6 MKKR

-472 NLHSMIEHL
+472 NLDSMIEHL

-576 FDELINLKGP
+576 FDELINLKGA

>member
-1 MVYTV
+1 
-6 PYMKRRMEGAIMKKR
+6 MKKR
-21 DLRNDWALFSYI
+21 NFKNDWALFSYI
-33 TGYIKPYLGIL
+33 TAYIKPYLGIL
-44 FLATVALA
+44 LLATIALA

-57 LLLRPYLTKQVIDLG
+57 LLLRPYITKQVIDLG

-77 IAVIE
+77 INVIE
-82 YYALM
+82 YYAVI
-87 YGFTII
+87 YGLTII
-93 GSVLFIFVENY
+93 GSVLCIFVENY

-116 IRSIIFQK
+116 IRAIVFQK
-124 ILNKPHDEFYKLPI
+124 ILHKSHDEFYKLPI

-158 VILNLASSGLMIIG
+158 VLLNLASSGLMIIG

-189 ILLPIMGG
+189 ILLPIMGV

-229 YIVIVKSYGGERAI
+229 YIVIVKSYSGEKEI

-289 IDSVAD
+289 VDSVAD

-314 EIADKYNSL
+314 DIADKYNSL
-323 QSALAGAERLV
+323 QSSLAGAERLV
-334 PLLEEEER
+334 PLLEEKER
-342 QMANEVPDEFK
+342 NMVDEVPKEL
-353 YIETIE
+353 IPVESIE
-359 FEHVWFSYE
+359 FDHVWFSYE
-368 NNDVYALEDFTFT
+368 NNDVYALQDFTLH
-381 IKAGEFIGIVGPS
+381 IKAGDFTGIVGPS

-405 MGIYKPTRGAIYING
+405 MGIYKPTKGSIYING
-420 INIAQYDSS
+420 IDISKYDSS

-448 IRDNLTLFD
+448 IKDNLTLFD
-457 TSISNEDMVN
+457 NSISHDEMVK

-472 NLHSMIEHL
+472 NLDSMIEQL
-481 PEGYDTPVGY
+481 PEGYNTPVGY

-505 FGRTLIK
+505 FGRTLIRNI
-512 KTPILLLDEATA
+512 PILLLDEATA

-536 SIENIRGSKTIVSIA
+536 SIERIRGSKTIVSIA
-551 HRLSTVKDANKIV
+551 HRLSTVQEANKIV
-564 YMEYGKIIEIGS
+564 YIEYGKIIEQGS
-576 FDELINLKGP
+576 FKELIDLKGA
-586 FYNLWNNQH
+586 FYNLWIRQK

>member
-1 MVYTV
+1 
-6 PYMKRRMEGAIMKKR
+6 MKKR
-21 DLRNDWALFSYI
+21 NLKNDWALFSYI
-33 TGYIKPYLGIL
+33 TAYIKPYLDIL
-44 FLATVALA
+44 LLATIALA
-52 GNLVL
+52 GNLIL

-77 IAVIE
+77 INVIE
-82 YYALM
+82 YYAVI
-87 YGFTII
+87 YGLTII
-93 GSVLFIFVENY
+93 GSVLCIFVENY

-116 IRSIIFQK
+116 IRAIIFQK
-124 ILNKPHDEFYKLPI
+124 ILHKSHDEFYKLPI

-158 VILNLASSGLMIIG
+158 VLLNLASSGLMIIG

-189 ILLPIMGG
+189 ILLPIMGV

-229 YIVIVKSYGGERAI
+229 YIVIVKSYGGEKEI

-280 IVIFTTTNL
+280 IVIFTTTNV

-334 PLLEEEER
+334 PLLEEEDR
-342 QMANEVPDEFK
+342 QITNEVPREFK
-353 YIETIE
+353 HIESID
-359 FEHVWFSYE
+359 FEHVWFSYD
-368 NNDVYALEDFTFT
+368 NSNVYALEDFTLS

-405 MGIYKPTRGAIYING
+405 MGLYKPTKGAIYING
-420 INIAQYDSS
+420 IDIANYDSS

-448 IRDNLTLFD
+448 IKDNLTLFD
-457 TSISNEDMVN
+457 TSISYDDMVA

-472 NLHSMIEHL
+472 NLDSMIEQL
-481 PEGYDTPVGY
+481 PEGYHTPVGY

-505 FGRTLIK
+505 FGRTLIRN
-512 KTPILLLDEATA
+512 TPILLLDEATA

-551 HRLSTVKDANKIV
+551 HRLSTVQDANKIV
-564 YMEYGKIIEIGS
+564 YMEYGKIIEKGT
-576 FDELINLKGP
+576 FEELINSKGA
-586 FYNLWNNQH
+586 FYNLWSNQQ

>member
-1 MVYTV
+1 
-6 PYMKRRMEGAIMKKR
+6 MKTHKE
-21 DLRNDWALFSYI
+21 RNDWALFSYI
-33 TGYIKPYLGIL
+33 TAYIKPYLGIL
-44 FLATVALA
+44 LVATIALA
-52 GNLVL
+52 GNLIL
-57 LLLRPYLTKQVIDLG
+57 LLFRPYITKQVIDLG

-77 IAVIE
+77 INVIE
-82 YYALM
+82 YYAVL
-87 YGFTII
+87 YGLTII
-93 GSVLFIFVENY
+93 GSVFFIFIENY

-116 IRSIIFQK
+116 IRHIVFQK
-124 ILNKPHDEFYKLPI
+124 ILHKPHDEFYKLPI

-158 VILNLASSGLMIIG
+158 VLLNLASSGLMIIG
-172 ILGFM
+172 ILAFM
-177 YAINVPLAIIMT
+177 YAINIPLAIIMT
-189 ILLPIMGG
+189 ILVPIMGG
-197 IIWVFQ
+197 IIWVYQ

-229 YIVIVKSYGGERAI
+229 YIVIVKSYGGEKAI
-243 EERYN
+243 EDRYE

-289 IDSVAD
+289 IDTVAD

-314 EIADKYNSL
+314 DIADKYNSL

-334 PLLEEEER
+334 PLLKEKDR
-342 QMANEVPDEFK
+342 NMADKVPQEL
-353 YIETIE
+353 IPVETID
-359 FEHVWFSYE
+359 FEHVWFSYD
-368 NNDVYALEDFTFT
+368 NNDIYALEDFTLHIT
-381 IKAGEFIGIVGPS
+381 YGDFIGIVGPS

-405 MGIYKPTRGAIYING
+405 MGIYKPTKGAIYING
-420 INIAQYDSS
+420 IDIAKYDSS

-448 IRDNLTLFD
+448 IKDNLTLFD
-457 TSISNEDMVN
+457 TSIAHDEMVK

-472 NLHSMIEHL
+472 NLDAMIEQL
-481 PEGYDTPVGY
+481 PEGYNTPVGY

-505 FGRTLIK
+505 FGRTLIRN
-512 KTPILLLDEATA
+512 TPILLLDEATA

-536 SIENIRGSKTIVSIA
+536 SIEHIRGSKTIVSIA
-551 HRLSTVKDANKIV
+551 HRLSTVQDANEIV
-564 YMEYGKIIEIGS
+564 YIEYGKIKEKGS
-576 FDELINLKGP
+576 FKELIDLKGA
-586 FYNLWNNQH
+586 FYNLWVRQK

>member
-1 MVYTV
+1 
-6 PYMKRRMEGAIMKKR
+6 MKKR
-21 DLRNDWALFSYI
+21 NLKNDWALFSYI
-33 TGYIKPYLGIL
+33 SAYIKPYLGIL
-44 FLATVALA
+44 LLATIALA

-77 IAVIE
+77 INVIE
-82 YYALM
+82 YYAVI
-87 YGFTII
+87 YGLTII
-93 GSVLFIFVENY
+93 GSVLCIFVENY

-116 IRSIIFQK
+116 IRAIVFQK
-124 ILNKPHDEFYKLPI
+124 ILHKSHDEFYKLPI

-158 VILNLASSGLMIIG
+158 VLLNLASSGLMIIG

-189 ILLPIMGG
+189 ILLPIMGV

-229 YIVIVKSYGGERAI
+229 YIVIVKSYGGEKDI

-280 IVIFTTTNL
+280 IVIFTTTNV

-334 PLLEEEER
+334 PLLEEEDR
-342 QMANEVPDEFK
+342 QIANEVPREFK
-353 YIETIE
+353 HIESID
-359 FEHVWFSYE
+359 FEHVWFSYD
-368 NNDVYALEDFTFT
+368 NNDVYALEDFTLS
-381 IKAGEFIGIVGPS
+381 IKSGEFIGIVGPS

-405 MGIYKPTRGAIYING
+405 MGLYKPTKGAIYING
-420 INIAQYDSS
+420 IDIANYDSS

-448 IRDNLTLFD
+448 IKDNLTLFD
-457 TSISNEDMVN
+457 TSISYDDMV
-467 AAKQV
+467 AASKQV
-472 NLHSMIEHL
+472 NLDSMIEQL
-481 PEGYDTPVGY
+481 PEGYHTPVGY

-505 FGRTLIK
+505 FGRTLIR

-551 HRLSTVKDANKIV
+551 HRLSTVQDANKIV
-564 YMEYGKIIEIGS
+564 YMEYGKIIEKGS
-576 FDELINLKGP
+576 FEELINSKGA
-586 FYNLWNNQH
+586 FYNLWSNQQ

>member
-1 MVYTV
+1 
-6 PYMKRRMEGAIMKKR
+6 MKKR
-21 DLRNDWALFSYI
+21 NFKNDWALFSYI
-33 TGYIKPYLGIL
+33 TAYIKPYLGIL
-44 FLATVALA
+44 LLATIALA

-57 LLLRPYLTKQVIDLG
+57 LLLRPYITKQVIDLG

-77 IAVIE
+77 INVIE
-82 YYALM
+82 YYAVI
-87 YGFTII
+87 YGLTII
-93 GSVLFIFVENY
+93 GSVLCIFVENY

-116 IRSIIFQK
+116 IRAIVFQK
-124 ILNKPHDEFYKLPI
+124 ILHKSHDEFYKLPI

-158 VILNLASSGLMIIG
+158 VLLNLASSGLMIIG

-189 ILLPIMGG
+189 ILLPIMGV

-229 YIVIVKSYGGERAI
+229 YIVIVKSYSGEKEI

-248 TVNKGFLEA
+248 TVNRGFLEA

-289 IDSVAD
+289 IDSIAD

-314 EIADKYNSL
+314 DIADKYNSL
-323 QSALAGAERLV
+323 QSSLAGAERLV
-334 PLLEEEER
+334 PLLEEKER
-342 QMANEVPDEFK
+342 NMVDEVPKEL
-353 YIETIE
+353 IPVESIE
-359 FEHVWFSYE
+359 FDHVWFSYE
-368 NNDVYALEDFTFT
+368 NNDVYALQDFTLH
-381 IKAGEFIGIVGPS
+381 IKAGDFTGIVGPS

-405 MGIYKPTRGAIYING
+405 MGIYKPTKGSIYING
-420 INIAQYDSS
+420 IDISKYDSS

-448 IRDNLTLFD
+448 IKDNLTLFD
-457 TSISNEDMVN
+457 NSISHDEMVK

-472 NLHSMIEHL
+472 NLDSMIEQL
-481 PEGYDTPVGY
+481 PEGYNTPVGY

-505 FGRTLIK
+505 FGRTLIRNI
-512 KTPILLLDEATA
+512 PILLLDEATA

-551 HRLSTVKDANKIV
+551 HRLSTVQDANEIV
-564 YMEYGKIIEIGS
+564 YIEYGKIKEKGS
-576 FDELINLKGP
+576 FNELIELKGA
-586 FYNLWNNQH
+586 FYNLWIRQK

>member
-1 MVYTV
+1 
-6 PYMKRRMEGAIMKKR
+6 MKKR
-21 DLRNDWALFSYI
+21 NFKNDWALFSYI
-33 TGYIKPYLGIL
+33 TAYIKPYLGIL
-44 FLATVALA
+44 LLATIALA

-57 LLLRPYLTKQVIDLG
+57 LLLRPYITKQVIDLG

-77 IAVIE
+77 INVIE
-82 YYALM
+82 YYAVI
-87 YGFTII
+87 YGLTII
-93 GSVLFIFVENY
+93 GSVLCIFVENY

-116 IRSIIFQK
+116 IRAIVFQK
-124 ILNKPHDEFYKLPI
+124 ILHKSHDEFYKLPI

-158 VILNLASSGLMIIG
+158 VLLNLASSGLMIIG

-189 ILLPIMGG
+189 ILLPIMGV

-229 YIVIVKSYGGERAI
+229 YIVIVKSYSGEREI

-289 IDSVAD
+289 VDSVAD

-314 EIADKYNSL
+314 DIADKYNSL
-323 QSALAGAERLV
+323 QSSLAGAERLV
-334 PLLEEEER
+334 PLLEEKER
-342 QMANEVPDEFK
+342 NMVDEVPKEL
-353 YIETIE
+353 IPVESIE
-359 FEHVWFSYE
+359 FDHVWFSYE
-368 NNDVYALEDFTFT
+368 NNDVYALQDFTLH
-381 IKAGEFIGIVGPS
+381 IKAGDFTGIVGPS

-405 MGIYKPTRGAIYING
+405 MGIYKPTKGSIYING
-420 INIAQYDSS
+420 IDISKYDSS

-448 IRDNLTLFD
+448 IKDNLTLFD
-457 TSISNEDMVN
+457 NSISHDEMVK

-472 NLHSMIEHL
+472 NLDSMIEQL
-481 PEGYDTPVGY
+481 PEGYNTPVGY

-505 FGRTLIK
+505 FGRTLIRNI
-512 KTPILLLDEATA
+512 PILLLDEATA

-551 HRLSTVKDANKIV
+551 HRLSTVQDANEIV
-564 YMEYGKIIEIGS
+564 YIEYGKIKEKGS
-576 FDELINLKGP
+576 FNELIELKGA
-586 FYNLWNNQH
+586 FYNLWIRQK

>member
-1 MVYTV
+1 
-6 PYMKRRMEGAIMKKR
+6 MKKR

-472 NLHSMIEHL
+472 NLDAMIEQL
-481 PEGYDTPVGY
+481 PEGYETPVGY

-576 FDELINLKGP
+576 FDELINLKGT

>member
-1 MVYTV
+1 
-6 PYMKRRMEGAIMKKR
+6 MKKR
-21 DLRNDWALFSYI
+21 NFKNDWALFSYI
-33 TGYIKPYLGIL
+33 TAYIKPYLGIL
-44 FLATVALA
+44 LLATIALA

-57 LLLRPYLTKQVIDLG
+57 LLLRPYITKQVIDLG

-77 IAVIE
+77 INVIE
-82 YYALM
+82 YYAVI
-87 YGFTII
+87 YGLTII
-93 GSVLFIFVENY
+93 GSVLCIFVENY

-116 IRSIIFQK
+116 IRAIIFQK
-124 ILNKPHDEFYKLPI
+124 ILHKSHDEFYKLPI

-158 VILNLASSGLMIIG
+158 VLLNLASSGLMIIG

-189 ILLPIMGG
+189 ILLPIMGV

-229 YIVIVKSYGGERAI
+229 YIVIVKSYSGEKEI

-289 IDSVAD
+289 VDSVAD

-314 EIADKYNSL
+314 DIADKYNSL
-323 QSALAGAERLV
+323 QSSLAGAERLV
-334 PLLEEEER
+334 PLLEEKER
-342 QMANEVPDEFK
+342 NMVDEVPKEL
-353 YIETIE
+353 IPVESIE
-359 FEHVWFSYE
+359 FDHVWFSYE
-368 NNDVYALEDFTFT
+368 NNDVYALQDFTLH
-381 IKAGEFIGIVGPS
+381 IKAGDFTGIVGPS

-405 MGIYKPTRGAIYING
+405 MGIYKPTKGSIYING
-420 INIAQYDSS
+420 IDISKYDTS

-448 IRDNLTLFD
+448 IKDNLTLFD
-457 TSISNEDMVN
+457 NSISHDEMVK

-472 NLHSMIEHL
+472 NLDSMIEQL
-481 PEGYDTPVGY
+481 PEGYNTPVGY

-505 FGRTLIK
+505 FGRTLIRNI
-512 KTPILLLDEATA
+512 PILLLDEATA

-551 HRLSTVKDANKIV
+551 HRLSTVQDANEIV
-564 YMEYGKIIEIGS
+564 YIEYGKIKEKGS
-576 FDELINLKGP
+576 FNELIELKGA
-586 FYNLWNNQH
+586 FYNLWIRQK

>member
-1 MVYTV
+1 
-6 PYMKRRMEGAIMKKR
+6 MKKR
-21 DLRNDWALFSYI
+21 NLKNDWALFSYI
-33 TGYIKPYLGIL
+33 SAYIKPYLGIL
-44 FLATVALA
+44 LLATIALA

-77 IAVIE
+77 INVIE
-82 YYALM
+82 YYAVI
-87 YGFTII
+87 YGLTII
-93 GSVLFIFVENY
+93 GSVLCIFVENY

-116 IRSIIFQK
+116 IRAIIFQK
-124 ILNKPHDEFYKLPI
+124 ILHKSHDEFYKLPI

-158 VILNLASSGLMIIG
+158 VLLNLASSGLMIIG
-172 ILGFM
+172 ILAFM

-189 ILLPIMGG
+189 ILLPIMGV

-229 YIVIVKSYGGERAI
+229 YIVIVKSYGGEKDI

-280 IVIFTTTNL
+280 IVIFTTTNV

-334 PLLEEEER
+334 PLLEEEDR
-342 QMANEVPDEFK
+342 QIANEVPSEFK
-353 YIETIE
+353 HIESID
-359 FEHVWFSYE
+359 FEHVWFSYD
-368 NNDVYALEDFTFT
+368 NNDVYALEDFTLS
-381 IKAGEFIGIVGPS
+381 IKAGEFVGIVGPS

-405 MGIYKPTRGAIYING
+405 MGLYKPTKGAIYING
-420 INIAQYDSS
+420 IDIANYDSS

-448 IRDNLTLFD
+448 IKDNLTLFD
-457 TSISNEDMVN
+457 TSISYDDMVD

-472 NLHSMIEHL
+472 NLDSMIEQL
-481 PEGYDTPVGY
+481 PEGYHTPVGY

-505 FGRTLIK
+505 FGRTLIR

-551 HRLSTVKDANKIV
+551 HRLSTVQDANKIV
-564 YMEYGKIIEIGS
+564 YMEYGKIIEKGS
-576 FDELINLKGP
+576 FEELINSKGA
-586 FYNLWNNQH
+586 FYNLWSNQQ

>member
-1 MVYTV
+1 
-6 PYMKRRMEGAIMKKR
+6 MKKR
-21 DLRNDWALFSYI
+21 NFKNDWALFSYI
-33 TGYIKPYLGIL
+33 TAYIKPYLGIL
-44 FLATVALA
+44 LLATIALA

-77 IAVIE
+77 ITVIE
-82 YYALM
+82 YYAVI
-87 YGFTII
+87 YGLTII

-116 IRSIIFQK
+116 IRAIIFQK
-124 ILNKPHDEFYKLPI
+124 ILHKSHDEFYKLPI

-158 VILNLASSGLMIIG
+158 VLLNLASSGLMIIG
-172 ILGFM
+172 ILAFM

-189 ILLPIMGG
+189 ILLPIMGV

-229 YIVIVKSYGGERAI
+229 YIVIVKSYGGEKEI

-289 IDSVAD
+289 IDSIAD

-314 EIADKYNSL
+314 DIADKYNSL

-334 PLLEEEER
+334 PLLEEKER
-342 QMANEVPDEFK
+342 NMVDEVPKEL
-353 YIETIE
+353 IPVESIE
-359 FEHVWFSYE
+359 FDHVWFSYE
-368 NNDVYALEDFTFT
+368 NNDVYALQDFTLH
-381 IKAGEFIGIVGPS
+381 IKAGDFTGIVGPS

-405 MGIYKPTRGAIYING
+405 MGIYKPTKGSIYING
-420 INIAQYDSS
+420 IDISKYDSS

-448 IRDNLTLFD
+448 IKDNLTLFD
-457 TSISNEDMVN
+457 NSISHDEMVK

-472 NLHSMIEHL
+472 NLDSMIEQL
-481 PEGYDTPVGY
+481 PEGYNTPVGY

-505 FGRTLIK
+505 FGRTLIRNI
-512 KTPILLLDEATA
+512 PILLLDEATA

-551 HRLSTVKDANKIV
+551 HRLSTVQDANEIV
-564 YMEYGKIIEIGS
+564 YIEYGKIKEKGS
-576 FDELINLKGP
+576 FNELIELKGA
-586 FYNLWNNQH
+586 FYNLWIRQKKWELAWNLSNLKIIKL
-595 SGS
+595 

>member
-1 MVYTV
+1 
-6 PYMKRRMEGAIMKKR
+6 MKKR
-21 DLRNDWALFSYI
+21 NLKNDWALFSYI
-33 TGYIKPYLGIL
+33 TAYIKPYLGIL
-44 FLATVALA
+44 LLATIALA
-52 GNLVL
+52 GNLIL

-77 IAVIE
+77 INVIE
-82 YYALM
+82 YYAVI
-87 YGFTII
+87 YGLTII
-93 GSVLFIFVENY
+93 GSVLCIFVENY

-116 IRSIIFQK
+116 IRAIIFQK
-124 ILNKPHDEFYKLPI
+124 ILHKSHDEFYKLPI

-158 VILNLASSGLMIIG
+158 VLLNLASSGLMIIG

-189 ILLPIMGG
+189 ILLPIMGV

-229 YIVIVKSYGGERAI
+229 YIVIVKSYGGEKDI

-280 IVIFTTTNL
+280 IVIFTTTNV

-334 PLLEEEER
+334 PLLEEEDR
-342 QMANEVPDEFK
+342 QIVNEVPREFK
-353 YIETIE
+353 HIESID
-359 FEHVWFSYE
+359 FKHVWFSYD
-368 NNDVYALEDFTFT
+368 NNDVYALKDFTLS

-405 MGIYKPTRGAIYING
+405 MGLYKPTKGAIYING
-420 INIAQYDSS
+420 IDIANYDSS

-448 IRDNLTLFD
+448 IKDNLTLFD
-457 TSISNEDMVN
+457 TSISYDDMVA

-472 NLHSMIEHL
+472 NLDSMIEQL
-481 PEGYDTPVGY
+481 PEGYHTPVGY

-505 FGRTLIK
+505 FGRTLIRN
-512 KTPILLLDEATA
+512 TPILLLDEATA

-551 HRLSTVKDANKIV
+551 HRLSTVQDANKIV
-564 YMEYGKIIEIGS
+564 YVEYGKIIEKGS
-576 FDELINLKGP
+576 FEELINSKGA
-586 FYNLWNNQH
+586 FYNLWSNQQ

>member
-1 MVYTV
+1 
-6 PYMKRRMEGAIMKKR
+6 MKKR
-21 DLRNDWALFSYI
+21 NFKNDWALFSYI
-33 TGYIKPYLGIL
+33 TAYIKPYLGIL
-44 FLATVALA
+44 LLATIALA

-57 LLLRPYLTKQVIDLG
+57 LLLRPYITKQVIDLG

-77 IAVIE
+77 INVIE
-82 YYALM
+82 YYAVI
-87 YGFTII
+87 YGLTII
-93 GSVLFIFVENY
+93 GSVLCIFVENY

-116 IRSIIFQK
+116 IRAIVFQK
-124 ILNKPHDEFYKLPI
+124 ILHKSHDEFYKLPI

-158 VILNLASSGLMIIG
+158 VLLNLASSGLMIIG

-189 ILLPIMGG
+189 ILLPIMGV

-229 YIVIVKSYGGERAI
+229 YIVIVKSYSGEKEI

-289 IDSVAD
+289 IDSIAD

-314 EIADKYNSL
+314 DIADKYNSL
-323 QSALAGAERLV
+323 QSSLAGAERLV
-334 PLLEEEER
+334 PLLEEKER
-342 QMANEVPDEFK
+342 NMVDEVPKEL
-353 YIETIE
+353 IHVESIE
-359 FEHVWFSYE
+359 FDHVWFSYE
-368 NNDVYALEDFTFT
+368 NNDVYALQDFTLH
-381 IKAGEFIGIVGPS
+381 IKAGDFTGIVGPS

-405 MGIYKPTRGAIYING
+405 MGIYKPTKGSIYING
-420 INIAQYDSS
+420 IDISKYDTS

-448 IRDNLTLFD
+448 IKDNLTLFD
-457 TSISNEDMVN
+457 NSISHDEMVK

-472 NLHSMIEHL
+472 NLDSMIEQL
-481 PEGYDTPVGY
+481 PEGYNTPVGY

-505 FGRTLIK
+505 FGRTLIRNI
-512 KTPILLLDEATA
+512 PILLLDEATA

-551 HRLSTVKDANKIV
+551 HRLSTVQDANEIV
-564 YMEYGKIIEIGS
+564 YIEYGKIKEKGS
-576 FDELINLKGP
+576 FNELIELKGA
-586 FYNLWNNQH
+586 FYNLWIRQK

>member
-1 MVYTV
+1 
-6 PYMKRRMEGAIMKKR
+6 MKKR
-21 DLRNDWALFSYI
+21 NLKNDWALFSYI
-33 TGYIKPYLGIL
+33 TAYIKPYLGIL
-44 FLATVALA
+44 LLATIALA
-52 GNLVL
+52 GNLIL

-77 IAVIE
+77 INVIE
-82 YYALM
+82 YYAVI
-87 YGFTII
+87 YGLTII
-93 GSVLFIFVENY
+93 GSVLCIFVENY

-116 IRSIIFQK
+116 IRAIIFQK
-124 ILNKPHDEFYKLPI
+124 ILHKSHDEFYKLPI

-158 VILNLASSGLMIIG
+158 VLLNLASSGLMIIG

-189 ILLPIMGG
+189 ILLPIMGV

-229 YIVIVKSYGGERAI
+229 YIVIVKSYGGEKDI

-280 IVIFTTTNL
+280 IVIFTTTNV

-334 PLLEEEER
+334 PLLEEKDR
-342 QMANEVPDEFK
+342 QIANEVPREFK
-353 YIETIE
+353 HIESID
-359 FEHVWFSYE
+359 FEHVWFSYD
-368 NNDVYALEDFTFT
+368 NNDVYALEDFTLS
-381 IKAGEFIGIVGPS
+381 IKAGEFVGIVGPS

-405 MGIYKPTRGAIYING
+405 MGLYKPTKGAIYING
-420 INIAQYDSS
+420 IDIAKYDSS

-448 IRDNLTLFD
+448 IKDNLTLFD
-457 TSISNEDMVN
+457 TSISYDDMVA

-472 NLHSMIEHL
+472 NLDSMIEQL
-481 PEGYDTPVGY
+481 PEGYHTPVGY

-505 FGRTLIK
+505 FGRTLIRN
-512 KTPILLLDEATA
+512 TPILLLDEATA

-551 HRLSTVKDANKIV
+551 HRLSTVQDANKIV
-564 YMEYGKIIEIGS
+564 YMEYGKIIEKGS
-576 FDELINLKGP
+576 FEELINSKGA
-586 FYNLWNNQH
+586 FYNLWSNQQ

>member
-1 MVYTV
+1 
-6 PYMKRRMEGAIMKKR
+6 MKKR
-21 DLRNDWALFSYI
+21 NLKNDWALFSYI
-33 TGYIKPYLGIL
+33 TAYIKPYLGIL
-44 FLATVALA
+44 LLATIAQA

-57 LLLRPYLTKQVIDLG
+57 LLLIPYITKKVIDLG

-77 IAVIE
+77 INVIE
-82 YYALM
+82 YYAVI
-87 YGFTII
+87 YGLTII
-93 GSVLFIFVENY
+93 GSVLCIFVENY

-116 IRSIIFQK
+116 IRAIIFQK
-124 ILNKPHDEFYKLPI
+124 ILHKSHDEFYKLPI

-158 VILNLASSGLMIIG
+158 VLLNLASSGLMIIG

-189 ILLPIMGG
+189 ILLPIMGV

-229 YIVIVKSYGGERAI
+229 YIVIVKSYGGEKDI

-280 IVIFTTTNL
+280 IVIFTTTNV

-334 PLLEEEER
+334 PLLEEEDR
-342 QMANEVPDEFK
+342 QIANEVPREFK
-353 YIETIE
+353 HIESID
-359 FEHVWFSYE
+359 FEHVWFSYD
-368 NNDVYALEDFTFT
+368 NNDVYALEDFTLS

-405 MGIYKPTRGAIYING
+405 MGLYKPTKGAIYING
-420 INIAQYDSS
+420 IDIANYDSS

-448 IRDNLTLFD
+448 IKDNLTLFD
-457 TSISNEDMVN
+457 TSISYDDMVA

-472 NLHSMIEHL
+472 NLDSMIEQL
-481 PEGYDTPVGY
+481 PEGYHTPVGY

-505 FGRTLIK
+505 FGRTLIRN
-512 KTPILLLDEATA
+512 TPILLLDEATA

-551 HRLSTVKDANKIV
+551 HRLSTVQDANKIV
-564 YMEYGKIIEIGS
+564 YMEYGKIIEKGS
-576 FDELINLKGP
+576 FEELINSKGA
-586 FYNLWNNQH
+586 FYNLWSNQQ

>member
-1 MVYTV
+1 
-6 PYMKRRMEGAIMKKR
+6 MKKR
-21 DLRNDWALFSYI
+21 NLKNDWALFSYI
-33 TGYIKPYLGIL
+33 SAYIKPYLGIL
-44 FLATVALA
+44 LLATIALA

-77 IAVIE
+77 INVIE
-82 YYALM
+82 YYAVI
-87 YGFTII
+87 YGLTII
-93 GSVLFIFVENY
+93 GSVLCIFVENY

-116 IRSIIFQK
+116 IRAIIFQK
-124 ILNKPHDEFYKLPI
+124 ILHKSHDEFYKLPI

-158 VILNLASSGLMIIG
+158 VLLNLASSGLMIIG

-189 ILLPIMGG
+189 ILLPIMGV

-229 YIVIVKSYGGERAI
+229 YIVIVKSYGGEKDI

-280 IVIFTTTNL
+280 IVIFTTTNV

-334 PLLEEEER
+334 PLLEEKDR
-342 QMANEVPDEFK
+342 QIANEVPSEFK
-353 YIETIE
+353 YIESID
-359 FEHVWFSYE
+359 FEHVWFSYD
-368 NNDVYALEDFTFT
+368 NNDVYALEDFTLS
-381 IKAGEFIGIVGPS
+381 IKAGEFVGIVGPS

-405 MGIYKPTRGAIYING
+405 MGLYKPTKGAIYING
-420 INIAQYDSS
+420 IDIAKYDSS

-448 IRDNLTLFD
+448 IKDNLTLFD
-457 TSISNEDMVN
+457 TSISYDDMVD

-472 NLHSMIEHL
+472 NLDSMIEQL
-481 PEGYDTPVGY
+481 PEGYHTPVGY

-505 FGRTLIK
+505 FGRTLIRN
-512 KTPILLLDEATA
+512 TPILLLDEATA

-551 HRLSTVKDANKIV
+551 HRLSTVQDANKIV
-564 YMEYGKIIEIGS
+564 YMEYGKIIEKGS
-576 FDELINLKGP
+576 FEELINSKGA
-586 FYNLWNNQH
+586 FYNLWSNQQ

>member
-1 MVYTV
+1 
-6 PYMKRRMEGAIMKKR
+6 MKKR
-21 DLRNDWALFSYI
+21 NLKNDWALFSYI
-33 TGYIKPYLGIL
+33 TAYIKPYLGIL
-44 FLATVALA
+44 LLATIALA
-52 GNLVL
+52 GNLIL

-77 IAVIE
+77 INVIE
-82 YYALM
+82 YYAVI
-87 YGFTII
+87 YGLTII
-93 GSVLFIFVENY
+93 GSVLCIFVENY

-116 IRSIIFQK
+116 IRAIIFQK
-124 ILNKPHDEFYKLPI
+124 ILHKSHDEFYKLPI

-158 VILNLASSGLMIIG
+158 VLLNLASSGLMIIG

-189 ILLPIMGG
+189 ILLPIMGV

-229 YIVIVKSYGGERAI
+229 YIVIVKSYGGEKDI

-280 IVIFTTTNL
+280 IVIFTTTNV

-334 PLLEEEER
+334 LLLEEEDR
-342 QMANEVPDEFK
+342 QIANEVPREFK
-353 YIETIE
+353 HIESID
-359 FEHVWFSYE
+359 FEHVWFSYD
-368 NNDVYALEDFTFT
+368 NNDVYALEDFTLS

-405 MGIYKPTRGAIYING
+405 MGLYKPTKGAIYING
-420 INIAQYDSS
+420 IDIANYDSS

-448 IRDNLTLFD
+448 IKDNLTLFD
-457 TSISNEDMVN
+457 TSISYDDMVA

-472 NLHSMIEHL
+472 NLDSMIEQL
-481 PEGYDTPVGY
+481 PEGYHTPVGY

-505 FGRTLIK
+505 FGRTLIRN
-512 KTPILLLDEATA
+512 TPILLLDEATA

-551 HRLSTVKDANKIV
+551 HRLSTVQDANKIV
-564 YMEYGKIIEIGS
+564 YMEYGKIIEKGS
-576 FDELINLKGP
+576 FEELINSKGA
-586 FYNLWNNQH
+586 FYNLWSNQQ